1 MVLSLK
7 TWQKILS
14 LVLVIVI
21 VIAAMLVFFLGQ
33 KECCLCSTFRYH
45 APCLIDTETG
55 DLIELDLYFPDD
67 ELVAELEDPQP
78 EFDTD
83 TFSFVK
89 LGNVSGTKLTGSKTI
104 ELHIP
109 NDKTAFPSLCK
120 ECKKQLPVGYTSRYV
135 FADLHGTEEKFLIPI
150 AENTTISLRCYE
162 LSMKQEVEK
171 GGISVV
177 IQGTLEN
184 SD

>member
-7 TWQKILS
+7 MWQKLLS
-14 LVLVIVI
+14 LFLAVSMAALVGCASNV
-21 VIAAMLVFFLGQ
+21 Q
-33 KECCLCSTFRYH
+33 KECCLCNSFRYH
-45 APCLIDTETG
+45 APCLIDLETG
-55 DLIELDLYFPDD
+55 ELIELDLYFPDD
-67 ELVAELEDPQP
+67 KLVAELEDPQP
-78 EFDTD
+78 EID

-89 LGNVSGTKLTGSKTI
+89 LGNVSGTKMTGNKTI

-109 NDKTAFPSLCK
+109 NDTTAFPSLCK

-135 FADLHGTEEKFLIPI
+135 FADLYGTEEKFLIPI
-150 AENTTISLRCYE
+150 AENTTVSLRCYE
-162 LSMKQEVEK
+162 RSMKQDVEK

>member
-21 VIAAMLVFFLGQ
+21 VIAAMLVFFLRQ

-45 APCLIDTETG
+45 APCLIDLETG

-67 ELVAELEDPQP
+67 ELVAELEVPQP
-78 EFDTD
+78 EIDTD

-109 NDKTAFPSLCK
+109 NDTTAFPLLCK
-120 ECKKQLPVGYTSRYV
+120 ECKKQIPGYTSRYV
-135 FADLHGTEEKFLIPI
+135 FADLYDKEAKTLIPI
-150 AENTTISLRCYE
+150 NANTKLALRCYE
-162 LSMKQEVEK
+162 IIMNENKENKYIDV
-171 GGISVV
+171 I
-177 IQGTLEN
+177 IQGILQQK
-184 SD
+184 

>member
-7 TWQKILS
+7 MWQKLLS
-14 LVLVIVI
+14 LFLAASMAALVGCASNV
-21 VIAAMLVFFLGQ
+21 Q
-33 KECCLCSTFRYH
+33 TECCLCNSFRYH
-45 APCLIDTETG
+45 APCLIDLETG
-55 DLIELDLYFPDD
+55 ELIELDLYFPDD
-67 ELVAELEDPQP
+67 KLVAELEDPQP
-78 EFDTD
+78 EID
-83 TFSFVK
+83 TFSFAK

-109 NDKTAFPSLCK
+109 NDKTRFPSLCK
-120 ECKKQLPVGYTSRYV
+120 KCKQQLPVGYTSRYV
-135 FADLHGTEEKFLIPI
+135 FADLYGTEEKFLIPI
-150 AENTTISLRCYE
+150 AENTTVSLRCYE
-162 LSMKQEVEK
+162 LSMKQDVEK

>member
-7 TWQKILS
+7 MWQKLLS
-14 LVLVIVI
+14 LFLAVSMVALVGCASNV
-21 VIAAMLVFFLGQ
+21 Q
-33 KECCLCSTFRYH
+33 KECCLCNSFRYH
-45 APCLIDTETG
+45 APCLIDLETG
-55 DLIELDLYFPDD
+55 ELIELDLYFPDD
-67 ELVAELEDPQP
+67 KLVAELEDPQP
-78 EFDTD
+78 EID

-89 LGNVSGTKLTGSKTI
+89 LGNVSGTKTTGNKTI

-120 ECKKQLPVGYTSRYV
+120 ECKKQIPGYTSRYV
-135 FADLHGTEEKFLIPI
+135 FADLYGMEEKFLIPI